1 MRLIHRINR
10 MMPFFP
16 GLPIAK
22 IKWGRNTCTLRND
35 LWIVISDGN
44 SSDMLPATMVSEDL
58 LKALGE
64 YMGTYKP

>member
-1 MRLIHRINR
+1 MKLIHRINR
-10 MMPFFP
+10 MFSFIPS
-16 GLPIAK
+16 LPIAK
-22 IKWGRNTCTLRND
+22 IQWGRNTCTLRND